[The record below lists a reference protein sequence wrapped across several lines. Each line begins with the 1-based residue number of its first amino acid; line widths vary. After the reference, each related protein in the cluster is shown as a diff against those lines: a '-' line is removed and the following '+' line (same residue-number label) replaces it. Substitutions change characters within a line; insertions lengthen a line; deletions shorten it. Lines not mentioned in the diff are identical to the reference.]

1 MRRPHNT
8 WAEVYDLAYEEE
20 FGAFYEQF
28 TQLTLK
34 EIGKIVD
41 PPSSIID
48 FGAGTGRLSLP
59 LARRGYQITA
69 VEPSAP
75 MLQRLRGAA
84 ADVDIA
90 CIEARMQDFRSE
102 QKFDLAVCVFTV
114 ITYLLDETDLRR
126 AIMSAQNCLKPRG
139 LLLLDVPSSQVFV
152 SRNLQTDRIIR
163 NVRIQP
169 ESGDLFNYSEEI
181 VLIEAGCT
189 DTLFADQFMIRVWPT
204 DQVLGLARGCGFEL
218 VRDLS
223 DRFASSGSNYYLLS
237 KR

>member
-1 MRRPHNT
+1 
-8 WAEVYDLAYEEE
+8 
-20 FGAFYEQF
+20 
-28 TQLTLK
+28 
-34 EIGKIVD
+34 
-41 PPSSIID
+41 
-48 FGAGTGRLSLP
+48 
-59 LARRGYQITA
+59 
-69 VEPSAP
+69 
-75 MLQRLRGAA
+75 
-84 ADVDIA
+84 
-90 CIEARMQDFRSE
+90 
-102 QKFDLAVCVFTV
+102 
-114 ITYLLDETDLRR
+114 
-126 AIMSAQNCLKPRG
+126 MSAQKCLKPRG

-169 ESGDLFNYSEEI
+169 EGGDLFNYSEEI